1 MLYST
6 LDNFFHQRSAM
17 SYWHQKVKFSI
28 TFPFLLQLCS
38 YMTKKEMN
46 HE

>member
-6 LDNFFHQRSAM
+6 LDNFLHQCSAM
-17 SYWHQKVKFSI
+17 SYWHLGVKFSI
-28 TFPFLLQLCS
+28 TFPFLLNQLCS

-46 HE
+46 H